1 MNALDEITESFSRL
15 PGIGKKSAARIANH
29 LLRADS
35 VFMARFANQI
45 ATLQEKIKAC
55 SVCGSW
61 TEEDPCPICSAVN
74 RDRTLICV
82 VEQPQDVVTIESSRE
97 FNGLFHVLGGVIS
110 PLEGMTPDKL
120 RIQSLL
126 ERVKNEGVKEVI
138 LATNPTVE
146 GDTTALFIQRL
157 LRETGV
163 AVTRLASG
171 LPVGGDL
178 EYADRLTLARS
189 FRGRTS
195 FLNQFF
201 LTGKKKS
208 ALPTTRL
215 TY

>member
-74 RDRTLICV
+74 RDRSLICV

-195 FLNQFF
+195 F
-201 LTGKKKS
+201 
-208 ALPTTRL
+208 
-215 TY
+215 

>member
-120 RIQSLL
+120 RIQSLM

-195 FLNQFF
+195 F
-201 LTGKKKS
+201 
-208 ALPTTRL
+208 
-215 TY
+215 